1 MAGKNVPEFD
11 PAQAGPSED
20 MAWGVISTLL
30 AGPIVW
36 GGFGMLAD
44 KLLNTSRVFLPLGVV
59 LGFILSFYIVY
70 VRFGK
75 TPDPVKN
82 EKEV

>member
-1 MAGKNVPEFD
+1 MTGDNRAKVN
-11 PAQAGPSED
+11 PANPGPSED
-20 MAWGVISTLL
+20 MAWGIISTLL

-36 GGFGMLAD
+36 GGIGALID
-44 KLLNTSRVFLPLGVV
+44 NLVNTTRVFLPLGVI

-75 TPDPVKN
+75 NSELDQGDK
-82 EKEV
+82 